1 MRLTLDT
8 SCVIDAAQAQPRG
21 PQVDELVDLAR
32 HRRVGL
38 WITEAFTVDQETA
51 PADRHQPNL
60 AWLSARPVIGRIP
73 GPWRLG
79 YSGLG
84 PDGFTDDTSAAADLA
99 LREIIL
105 SERLQRGRLDEHD
118 PALLAR
124 TATRSPTSSTS
135 PSTAW
140 PATTPSSPATTTT
153 CSATRSPSAAEPA
166 SSSSTPPKPSSSP
179 AAEATRPARSGS
191 STPSRAR
198 PAARTKPPDL
208 EPDRPPRT
216 SRARR
221 GQPGHPARRD
231 QLSIPKR
238 GGKHRGMGD

>member
-21 PQVDELVDLAR
+21 PQVDDLVDLAR
-32 HRRVGL
+32 HGRVGL

-51 PADRHQPNL
+51 PADRHQRNL

-79 YSGLG
+79 YSGLEG

-124 TATRSPTSSTS
+124 NRDKVTDVQHSP
-135 PSTAW
+135 PTAW

-198 PAARTKPPDL
+198 PAARTKP
-208 EPDRPPRT
+208 
-216 SRARR
+216 S
-221 GQPGHPARRD
+221 
-231 QLSIPKR
+231 
-238 GGKHRGMGD
+238 

>member
-21 PQVDELVDLAR
+21 PQVDDLVDLAR
-32 HRRVGL
+32 HGRVGL

-51 PADRHQPNL
+51 PADRHQRNL

-79 YSGLG
+79 YSGLEG

-124 TATRSPTSSTS
+124 NRDKVTDVQHLTVHRMAGHDAFVTSDDHDML
-135 PSTAW
+135 
-140 PATTPSSPATTTT
+140 
-153 CSATRSPSAAEPA
+153 RHQEPIRRR
-166 SSSSTPPKPSSSP
+166 TGIVVLDP
-179 AAEATRPARSGS
+179 AEALQLARCRSNKTGALRVIDS
-191 STPSRAR
+191 
-198 PAARTKPPDL
+198 
-208 EPDRPPRT
+208 EQ
-216 SRARR
+216 
-221 GQPGHPARRD
+221 GQTC
-231 QLSIPKR
+231 
-238 GGKHRGMGD
+238 GKNEAP

>member
-1 MRLTLDT
+1 MTGCPGPADEAPAYLGRHATHPRHELRHRRRP
-8 SCVIDAAQAQPRG
+8 SPAAR

-124 TATRSPTSSTS
+124 NRDKVTDVQHLTVHRMAGHDAFVTSDDHDML
-135 PSTAW
+135 
-140 PATTPSSPATTTT
+140 
-153 CSATRSPSAAEPA
+153 RHQEPIRRR
-166 SSSSTPPKPSSSP
+166 TGIVVLDP
-179 AAEATRPARSGS
+179 AEALQLARCRSNKTGALRVIDS
-191 STPSRAR
+191 
-198 PAARTKPPDL
+198 
-208 EPDRPPRT
+208 EQ
-216 SRARR
+216 
-221 GQPGHPARRD
+221 GQTC
-231 QLSIPKR
+231 
-238 GGKHRGMGD
+238 GKNEAP